1 MSTLPSEP
9 LIRSVGTQVEE
20 PPVEMSPRR
29 ALAFGVYFIALNL
42 LLAYFLIKLWPGTLP
57 VADRSEIRFMGG
69 LRLDLYVETRY
80 LVIAMLAGAL
90 GSYIHLATSFG
101 DFVGNRQ
108 LVSSWQWWYLL
119 RPFIGMTLA
128 LIMYFVVRG
137 GLIGGSASAQSLSPY
152 GVAAVAGLSGL
163 FSKQAT
169 DKLRETFET
178 LFKTDKPPA
187 RADELRK

>member
-1 MSTLPSEP
+1 MGTSTNETE
-9 LIRSVGTQVEE
+9 IRSGGTLIEE
-20 PPVEMSPRR
+20 PPVEMSTRR
-29 ALAFGVYFIALNL
+29 AFAFGLYFMALSL
-42 LLAYFLIKLWPGTLP
+42 FLAYLLIKLWPCTLP
-57 VADRSEIRFMGG
+57 VADRSEIQFVGTV
-69 LRLDLYVETRY
+69 RLDVYVETRY
-80 LVIAMLAGAL
+80 LAIAMLAGAL
-90 GSYIHLATSFG
+90 GSYIHLATSFA

-137 GLIGGSASAQSLSPY
+137 GLIGGSASAQNLSPY
-152 GVAAVAGLSGL
+152 GVAAVAGLTGL

-178 LFKTDKPPA
+178 LFKTDKPPT